1 MAESQ
6 NYLNYNN
13 PSDKSDAIK
22 LLKAPTNQK
31 NDIIHEI
38 RSSFRKIHFQ
48 FIATLLSLA
57 TIFKEKHEIFW
68 TDEYKKLFQNIR
80 EKIAKSTEN
89 THFNPNLETRIK
101 WDTSRKGFGA
111 ALEHQ
116 DAGKLAF
123 SNFFRRTLQLQRIR
137 FLWCGMIY

>member
-22 LLKAPTNQK
+22 LLKGPTNQK
-31 NDIIHEI
+31 KPFMGFVLRLEKFISNLLQLCYLLLPFLK
-38 RSSFRKIHFQ
+38 RNTKSFGLMKTKF
-48 FIATLLSLA
+48 F
-57 TIFKEKHEIFW
+57 
-68 TDEYKKLFQNIR
+68 FQNIR

-89 THFNPNLETRIK
+89 THFNPDLEKRIK
-101 WDTSRKGFGA
+101 WDTPRKGFGA

-137 FLWCGMIY
+137 FL